1 MNDDLS
7 VGQVIYLLANN
18 EPKVYPALITEQ
30 IDKKTLKG
38 KETSYVVRLPTE
50 ENVEVVLEK
59 LDAEVF
65 TSVSKIKDSMLQR
78 ATMQIDKILESSI
91 SLAKK
96 FDVYI
101 TEEDSEDGGESRDE
115 PDDSSGYAVVD
126 LGDGTT
132 GRIKVSD
139 IPVGQSAK

>member
-1 MNDDLS
+1 MNYDLS

-30 IDKKTLKG
+30 IDKKTLTG

-59 LDAEVF
+59 LEAEVF
-65 TSVSKIKDSMLQR
+65 TSIEEIRSSMLKR
-78 ATMQIDKILESSI
+78 AMAQIDKILESSS

-96 FDVYI
+96 FDEYAVEI
-101 TEEDSEDGGESRDE
+101 ENSVEDVEEDSNESSE
-115 PDDSSGYAVVD
+115 YALVD
-126 LGDGTT
+126 LGDGTK
-132 GRIKVSD
+132 GRIRVSD
-139 IPVGQSAK
+139 IPSSQGAK

>member
-1 MNDDLS
+1 
-7 VGQVIYLLANN
+7 
-18 EPKVYPALITEQ
+18 
-30 IDKKTLKG
+30 
-38 KETSYVVRLPTE
+38 
-50 ENVEVVLEK
+50 
-59 LDAEVF
+59 
-65 TSVSKIKDSMLQR
+65 
-78 ATMQIDKILESSI
+78 MQIDKILESSI